1 MIRKR
6 QKDNDAA
13 HNERIDHIWQRKLQ
27 ERDTVLLKIQK
38 KKMKAL
44 RKLAA
49 KRSKVENKIEKRDII
64 ADYANYASNVY
75 APMARDGPS
84 YDKSTV
90 SLQANFQ
97 QFYDYDGIFIEYLNT
112 LGLLQLERTFPIS
125 VLEASVNIPTSKIKG
140 NDLKNRKVW
149 KVYKLTTRNFNYN
162 RSLNSWIIILKIV
175 N

>member
-1 MIRKR
+1 MIRQR

-27 ERDTVLLKIQK
+27 ERDTVLQKIQK

-49 KRSKVENKIEKRDII
+49 KRTKVENKIEKRDII

-75 APMARDGPS
+75 APRARDGPS
-84 YDKSTV
+84 YDKSNFN
-90 SLQANFQ
+90 LQGNFQ
-97 QFYDYDGIFIEYLNT
+97 QFDDYNGNFGVLF
-112 LGLLQLERTFPIS
+112 LGLLQLENTFPIS
-125 VLEASVNIPTSKIKG
+125 VLEASVDIPITKTKG
-140 NDLKNRKVW
+140 NDLKNRKVQRAHF
-149 KVYKLTTRNFNYN
+149 LINRNFSYSRN
-162 RSLNSWIIILKIV
+162 LNLWTIILKIV

>member
-1 MIRKR
+1 MQDDRLKVLEKMIRQR

-27 ERDTVLLKIQK
+27 ERDTVMQKIQK

-49 KRSKVENKIEKRDII
+49 KRTKVENKIEKRDII

-75 APMARDGPS
+75 APRARDGPS

-90 SLQANFQ
+90 ELQVNFQ
-97 QFYDYDGIFIEYLNT
+97 QFDGYDGLM
-112 LGLLQLERTFPIS
+112 QLERTFPQS
-125 VLEASVNIPTSKIKG
+125 VLEAAVNIPTSKSKG
-140 NDLKNRKVW
+140 NENRKV
-149 KVYKLTTRNFNYN
+149 R
-162 RSLNSWIIILKIV
+162 
-175 N
+175 